1 MVEVVVEW
9 NGMSV
14 SSMTRLM
21 CAAGANMC
29 KNNADF
35 KPFLALDEDGEL
47 TCADISDAFFDRIPG
62 GASTWADVTCSNMM
76 SPREAEDQ
84 GTTLWPLTQHA
95 ESCCGG
101 RDKVRCFDSST
112 MCINSA
118 DFEPDTEM
126 ELGPC
131 SFLDSYYLTLAGS
144 DETRVSWDGISCT
157 HKPPAEWLWEGAPET
172 IGGFLSSASACCG
185 GQAKTRCA
193 ADGQLSW
200 SHLQF

>member
-1 MVEVVVEW
+1 M
-9 NGMSV
+9 
-14 SSMTRLM
+14 
-21 CAAGANMC
+21 
-29 KNNADF
+29 
-35 KPFLALDEDGEL
+35 
-47 TCADISDAFFDRIPG
+47 
-62 GASTWADVTCSNMM
+62 
-76 SPREAEDQ
+76 
-84 GTTLWPLTQHA
+84 
-95 ESCCGG
+95 
-101 RDKVRCFDSST
+101 RCFDSST